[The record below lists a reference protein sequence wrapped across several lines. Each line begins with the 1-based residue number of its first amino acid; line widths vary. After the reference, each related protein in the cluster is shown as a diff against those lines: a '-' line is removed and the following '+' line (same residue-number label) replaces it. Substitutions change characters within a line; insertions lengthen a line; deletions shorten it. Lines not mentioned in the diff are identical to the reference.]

1 MNKHNCGE
9 CKYYNGH
16 LDRCEKW
23 DFIVDDREVHE
34 CYCVTTI
41 TSSNYIISG
50 TYLPN
55 NGVITVSGM
64 YGATNAKVRKKC
76 VYCDCLND
84 TEYGTCKYC
93 GAPLG
98 VVEE

>member
-1 MNKHNCGE
+1 MSEWISIKAAYKN
-9 CKYYNGH
+9 
-16 LDRCEKW
+16 
-23 DFIVDDREVHE
+23 VDELNNA
-34 CYCVTTI
+34 TTI
-41 TSSNYIISG
+41 TSSNYVISSG
-50 TYLPN
+50 WYSPC
-55 NGVITVSGM
+55 NGAITVNGT
-64 YGATNAKVRKKC
+64 YGATDNTKVSKKC